1 MKQFEELKKELES
14 EAVENNNRI
23 KLCDGRMRI
32 ANANSFEY
40 KATNILGFSL
50 LGYLIVFLLSSI
62 IFKNLSIPVLA
73 YQTMVITSSIGLG
86 TLFTN
91 SLFKKYKIKE
101 RLKMFS
107 ESKTDIEKLQEEVN
121 YQIESEKACNRNKVI
136 KETLDTINSTESMV
150 NELSNKYD
158 ITEKYSSR
166 SKEELENSIEEISN
180 LIKEKYNELDILS
193 SKKVLHDRFW
203 KIRSKF
209 DKNANLIAYS
219 LIVGVFASGIVG
231 IPFITFNSIAATSTI
246 LARTLS
252 VFWPLVIGSMGTF
265 VYFIKRN
272 KDYEKV
278 FNNYNSQLEDEALPD
293 TFGKNYDASD
303 ENSEIKALIEKQVR
317 DTSTAIIKLNDEKVS
332 LEVKENEQN
341 VDELHDSTEE
351 MTYYS
356 KHVESLKSID
366 YSAVLGI
373 DKSVTEQ
380 TDSSH
385 AQTKG
390 PVLSRKLD
398 IGKKNN

>member
-14 EAVENNNRI
+14 EAVENNDRI
-23 KLCDGRMRI
+23 KLCEGRMRI

-50 LGYLIVFLLSSI
+50 LGYLITFLLSSI

-121 YQIESEKACNRNKVI
+121 YQIELEKACNRNKVI

-150 NELSNKYD
+150 NELSNKYN
-158 ITEKYSSR
+158 ITEKYSSK
-166 SKEELENSIEEISN
+166 SKDEIEKSIEEISN

-193 SKKVLHDRFW
+193 TRKTLHDKFW

-209 DKNANLIAYS
+209 DKTINLIAYS
-219 LIVGVFASGIVG
+219 LIAGVFASGIIG
-231 IPFITFNSIAATSTI
+231 IPFITFNSIAAGSTI

-265 VYFIKRN
+265 VYFLQRN

-278 FNNYNSQLEDEALPD
+278 FNYYNSQLEDEALPD

-303 ENSEIKALIEKQVR
+303 ENSEIKELIENQVR
-317 DTSTAIIKLNDEKVS
+317 DIATAIIKLNDEKEA

-356 KHVESLKSID
+356 KHVESLNSID

-380 TDSSH
+380 TDSFH
-385 AQTKG
+385 TEKNG
-390 PVLSRKLD
+390 LVLSRKLD
-398 IGKKNN
+398 FSKKNN

>member
-1 MKQFEELKKELES
+1 MKQFEELKKELEN
-14 EAVENNNRI
+14 EVVENNDRI

-40 KATNILGFSL
+40 KATNILCFSL

-121 YQIESEKACNRNKVI
+121 YQIELEKACNRNKVI
-136 KETLDTINSTESMV
+136 EETLDTINSTESMV
-150 NELSNKYD
+150 NELSNKYN
-158 ITEKYSSR
+158 ITEKYSSK
-166 SKEELENSIEEISN
+166 SKDEIEKSIEEISN
-180 LIKEKYNELDILS
+180 LIKEKYIELDILS
-193 SKKVLHDRFW
+193 TKKTLHDKFW

-219 LIVGVFASGIVG
+219 LIAGVFASGIIG
-231 IPFITFNSIAATSTI
+231 IPFITFNSIAAGSTI
-246 LARTLS
+246 LAKTLS

-265 VYFIKRN
+265 VYFLQRN

-278 FNNYNSQLEDEALPD
+278 FNNYNSQLEDEALSD
-293 TFGKNYDASD
+293 TFGKNYNPGD
-303 ENSEIKALIEKQVR
+303 EYSEIKELIEKQVK
-317 DTSTAIIKLNDEKVS
+317 DISTVIIKLNDEKVS
-332 LEVKENEQN
+332 LAAKNKEKTW
-341 VDELHDSTEE
+341 DDLLYTEAE
-351 MTYYS
+351 MREYANNL
-356 KHVESLKSID
+356 ESPLPVD
-366 YSAVLGI
+366 YSTVLGI

-385 AQTKG
+385 AQTSG

-398 IGKKNN
+398 FSKKNN

>member
-1 MKQFEELKKELES
+1 MKQFEELKKELEN
-14 EAVENNNRI
+14 EAVENNDRI

-40 KATNILGFSL
+40 KATNILCFSL

-91 SLFKKYKIKE
+91 SILKEVKE

-121 YQIESEKACNRNKVI
+121 YQIELEKACNRNKVI

-150 NELSNKYD
+150 KELSNKYN
-158 ITEKYSSR
+158 ITEKCSSR

-209 DKNANLIAYS
+209 DKNAILINYS
-219 LIVGVFASGIVG
+219 LIAGVFASGIIG
-231 IPFITFNSIAATSTI
+231 IPFITFNSIAAESTI
-246 LARTLS
+246 LARILS

-272 KDYEKV
+272 KDYEQV

-303 ENSEIKALIEKQVR
+303 ENSEIKELIEKQVK
-317 DTSTAIIKLNDEKVS
+317 DISAAIIKLNDEKVS
-332 LEVKENEQN
+332 LAAKSKEKTWDDLLYTETEMRKYANN
-341 VDELHDSTEE
+341 LKSPLPVDYHSILGVDE
-351 MTYYS
+351 
-356 KHVESLKSID
+356 
-366 YSAVLGI
+366 
-373 DKSVTEQ
+373 SVTEQ

-385 AQTKG
+385 AQTSG

>member
-23 KLCDGRMRI
+23 KLCDDRMRI

-91 SLFKKYKIKE
+91 SLFKKYEIKE

-158 ITEKYSSR
+158 ITEKYSSK
-166 SKEELENSIEEISN
+166 SKDEIEKSIEEISN
-180 LIKEKYNELDILS
+180 LIKEKYIELDILS
-193 SKKVLHDRFW
+193 TKKTLHDKFW

-219 LIVGVFASGIVG
+219 LIAGVFASGIIG
-231 IPFITFNSIAATSTI
+231 IPFITFNSIAAGSTI

-265 VYFIKRN
+265 VYFLQRN

-278 FNNYNSQLEDEALPD
+278 FNYYNSQLEDEALPD

-317 DTSTAIIKLNDEKVS
+317 DISTAIIKLNDEKEA

-341 VDELHDSTEE
+341 IDVVHDSTEE

-356 KHVESLKSID
+356 KTVKSLNSID
-366 YSAVLGI
+366 YSTVLGI

-385 AQTKG
+385 AQTSG

-398 IGKKNN
+398 FSKKDN

>member
-50 LGYLIVFLLSSI
+50 LGYLITFLLSSI

-121 YQIESEKACNRNKVI
+121 YQIELEKACNRNKVI

-166 SKEELENSIEEISN
+166 SNEDLEKSIEEISN

-193 SKKVLHDRFW
+193 TKKTLHDKFW

-209 DKNANLIAYS
+209 DKTINLIAYS
-219 LIVGVFASGIVG
+219 SIAGVFASGIVG
-231 IPFITFNSIAATSTI
+231 IPFITFNSIAAESTI

-265 VYFIKRN
+265 VYFLQRN

-278 FNNYNSQLEDEALPD
+278 FNYYNSQLEDEALSD
-293 TFGKNYDASD
+293 TFGKNYDPGD

-385 AQTKG
+385 AQTSG

-398 IGKKNN
+398 ISKKDN

>member
-219 LIVGVFASGIVG
+219 LIAGVFASGIVG
-231 IPFITFNSIAATSTI
+231 IPFITFNSIAAGSTI
-246 LARTLS
+246 LARILS

-265 VYFIKRN
+265 VYFLQRN

-278 FNNYNSQLEDEALPD
+278 FNYYNSQLEDEALSD
-293 TFGKNYDASD
+293 TFKKNYDPGD
-303 ENSEIKALIEKQVR
+303 ENSEIKELIENQVR
-317 DTSTAIIKLNDEKVS
+317 DISTAIIKLNDEKVS

-380 TDSSH
+380 TDSFH
-385 AQTKG
+385 TEKNG

-398 IGKKNN
+398 ISKKNN

>member
-14 EAVENNNRI
+14 EAVENNDRI
-23 KLCDGRMRI
+23 KLCEGRMRI
-32 ANANSFEY
+32 TNVNSFEY
-40 KATNILGFSL
+40 KATNILCFSL

-121 YQIESEKACNRNKVI
+121 YQIELEKACNRNKVI
-136 KETLDTINSTESMV
+136 EETLDTINSTESMV

-158 ITEKYSSR
+158 VKEKYSSK
-166 SKEELENSIEEISN
+166 SKDEIEKSIEEISN
-180 LIKEKYNELDILS
+180 LIKEKYIELDILS
-193 SKKVLHDRFW
+193 TKKTLHDKFW
-203 KIRSKF
+203 KIRFKF

-219 LIVGVFASGIVG
+219 LIAGVFASGITG
-231 IPFITFNSIAATSTI
+231 IPFITFNSIAAGSTI

-265 VYFIKRN
+265 VYFLKRN

-278 FNNYNSQLEDEALPD
+278 FNNYNSQLEDAALPD

-317 DTSTAIIKLNDEKVS
+317 DISTAIIKLNDEKVS
-332 LEVKENEQN
+332 LAAKNKEKTW
-341 VDELHDSTEE
+341 DDLLYTEAE
-351 MTYYS
+351 MREYANNL
-356 KHVESLKSID
+356 ESPLPVD

-385 AQTKG
+385 AQTSG

-398 IGKKNN
+398 IVKKNN

>member
-14 EAVENNNRI
+14 EAVENNDRI
-23 KLCDGRMRI
+23 KLCEGRMRI

-50 LGYLIVFLLSSI
+50 LGYLITFLLSSI

-121 YQIESEKACNRNKVI
+121 YQIELEKACNRNKVI

-150 NELSNKYD
+150 NELSNKYN
-158 ITEKYSSR
+158 ITEKYSSK
-166 SKEELENSIEEISN
+166 SKDEIEKSIEEISN

-203 KIRSKF
+203 KNRSKF
-209 DKNANLIAYS
+209 DKTINLIAYS
-219 LIVGVFASGIVG
+219 LIAGVFASGIIG
-231 IPFITFNSIAATSTI
+231 IPFITFNSIAAGSTI
-246 LARTLS
+246 LAKTLS

-265 VYFIKRN
+265 VYFLQRN

-317 DTSTAIIKLNDEKVS
+317 DISTAIIKLNDEKEA

-373 DKSVTEQ
+373 DKSVTQQ

-385 AQTKG
+385 AQTSG
-390 PVLSRKLD
+390 PV
-398 IGKKNN
+398 